1 MINRFCKLEKIIMVR
16 KETFSQVLNKFKPVG
31 KLEEENNKH
40 PWNFHLDSVII
51 NILPYLLFMFT
62 YRYLHIC
69 QQSLSAQIDFLT
81 GGI

>member
-1 MINRFCKLEKIIMVR
+1 MVR

-62 YRYLHIC
+62 YRYLHIYMC
-69 QQSLSAQIDFLT
+69 IYNIYIYEQFESYL
-81 GGI
+81 

>member
-1 MINRFCKLEKIIMVR
+1 MVR

-62 YRYLHIC
+62 YRYLHIYVYIIYIYIYIYE
-69 QQSLSAQIDFLT
+69 QFESYL
-81 GGI
+81 

>member
-1 MINRFCKLEKIIMVR
+1 MVR

-62 YRYLHIC
+62 YRYLHIYMFIYNIYIYE
-69 QQSLSAQIDFLT
+69 QFESYL
-81 GGI
+81 